1 MPKLERKPTVWMSQQ
16 SEISRAEI
24 NLLREYRDY
33 GDQAI
38 LGELFNR
45 HIHLVYGLCL
55 KYLKDR
61 AASQDAVMDIYEHI
75 CEKLLGT
82 EVSHFKSWL
91 YMVSK
96 NHCLMALR
104 KSNREEASEIF
115 MEFPDATHLKE
126 EKISLEE
133 NLTALE
139 ECIDELK
146 EDQKICVQQFFIEK
160 RSYQEVERS
169 TGMELKKVKS
179 HIQNG
184 KRNLR
189 NCLEGKNVGQ

>member
-1 MPKLERKPTVWMSQQ
+1 MSQQ
-16 SEISRAEI
+16 SEISRAEM
-24 NLLREYRDY
+24 NLLREYRDS

-38 LGELFNR
+38 LGELFNQY
-45 HIHLVYGLCL
+45 IHLVYGLCL
-55 KYLKDR
+55 KYLKER

-75 CEKLLGT
+75 CDKLLTT

-104 KSNREEASEIF
+104 KSNREDTAEIF
-115 MEFPDATHLKE
+115 MEFPDAPHLKE

-133 NLTALE
+133 NLLALE
-139 ECIDELK
+139 ECIDQLK
-146 EDQKICVQQFFIEK
+146 EEQKKCVQQFFIEK
-160 RSYQEVERS
+160 RSYQEVEKS